1 MCTYVFFNV
10 WHFSIPFTS
19 IHSYAGEVTKGEVIS
34 NWLQRQWH
42 AIHRM
47 TSIVLLNIFISPTR
61 FCTAVY
67 TAWLKFQRV
76 FCSMPL
82 IRARRSMHCWR
93 RTSFLFL
100 MVLKLCGCEECEYSV
115 YIWTHLCSKPL
126 CFIVWLWGQ
135 TRKDKRGK
143 RVSWLTGESFLWCER
158 SINRRRDYAV
168 NDTLMRQIKDLW
180 CMSW

>member
-1 MCTYVFFNV
+1 MCTYVFFTV
-10 WHFSIPFTS
+10 WHFSILFTS
-19 IHSYAGEVTKGEVIS
+19 IHAQLRWNEVTKGDVIYAE
-34 NWLQRQWH
+34 WH
-42 AIHRM
+42 Q
-47 TSIVLLNIFISPTR
+47 SFLLNIFISPSR

-67 TAWLKFQRV
+67 TAWLNFQRV

-82 IRARRSMHCWR
+82 IRARRSMHRWR

-126 CFIVWLWGQ
+126 CFIIWLWGQ

-158 SINRRRDYAV
+158 SISRRMDYAV
-168 NDTLMRQIKDLW
+168 NDTLMRATLA
-180 CMSW
+180 